1 MLGRDR
7 EGTPAPGWL
16 QSSGASLV
24 DLLVSE
30 APEFH
35 ESLVLSLELL
45 PIPPP
50 QDLPSAMFGAFGAKV
65 PAAPSK
71 PAAAGAGPAGLKP
84 PPAIAPPIPVEPR
97 NVRAL
102 SLSLCDSGFQGS
114 LRFVMLD
121 DKQVGGPS
129 KDPLAPLFAL
139 DDLLQVRLA
148 LKPKLGAKAPAG
160 AEALVVHGLVAERA
174 MVEVVTERLASD
186 PVLLREYTVRFAD
199 PAKLLWTQHF
209 PCELHTMKSLKDLLE
224 LHRGEHIR
232 IGYPDKTLVTP
243 EAVLFTGLDHGLP
256 PPLRA
261 SFYDFLLWSL
271 DRQHARWLYDYRT
284 QSYAVQGPPVQL
296 GMLLKAKVQAA
307 PLATQVKATPAAGKP
322 AAVAS
327 AGPAPGPPPR
337 GSWNT
342 AIKGTD
348 SGVFGDLLSL
358 KAIDTAQ
365 VLAKPLPAVP
375 PALADRVVLQPREIL
390 RLVQLRPATDRATSQ
405 ILNSHAAAPQ
415 RYFLYNK
422 QAALGMRRDVLG
434 RSLIAA
440 ETEQRA
446 VEEAQRTLPAPPEL
460 LLHFRAFP
468 SAPIWPGG
476 IVDFKGDPQPWQD
489 AHLPVPLYA
498 QEAPC
503 RIHRLDLCAET
514 LEGSVFEPSG
524 TESARYRCQL
534 AARLEPVASPAL
546 RLPAYLPPHFPLY
559 AEGRVVI
566 DPAFAAA
573 MKPPPAGGQSSASSS
588 LKAEAKGAE
597 GEKPVPTE
605 VGKAVEPQQVPG
617 PLYQLFKDP
626 ATLAV
631 QYKVELPLWGK
642 QQILASHSPHPLTGA
657 QCVPLLDG
665 ERVLVAL
672 FDRKA
677 VIEGVLDLR
686 PALEMPQETQGNQ
699 ILIGKSIGNATTLRQ
714 QYVGDQP
721 VFAMSLA
728 HAAGKDWMALAPGAL
743 RLSVGKPH
751 TAATVTTTGDQ
762 KQASQTK
769 PLGSGG

>member
-1 MLGRDR
+1 MRGRDWADSQ
-7 EGTPAPGWL
+7 TPGLLPRGE
-16 QSSGASLV
+16 ASLA
-24 DLLVSE
+24 DLLMSE
-30 APEFH
+30 APGFD
-35 ESLVLSLELL
+35 ESLVCSLELL

-50 QDLPSAMFGAFGAKV
+50 QDLSSAMFGAFGAKV

-71 PAAAGAGPAGLKP
+71 PTAPVTGPAGLKP
-84 PPAIAPPIPVEPR
+84 APAIAPPIPVEPR

-102 SLSLCDSGFQGS
+102 SLSLGDAGFEGT

-129 KDPLAPLFAL
+129 QDPLAPLFAL

-148 LKPKLGAKAPAG
+148 LKPKLGDKAPAG
-160 AEALVVHGLVAERA
+160 AQSLVVHGLVGERT

-199 PAKLLWTQHF
+199 PAKLIWTQHF

-243 EAVLFTGLDHGLP
+243 EPILFTGLDHGLP

-271 DRQHARWLYDYRT
+271 DRLHARWLYDYRT

-296 GMLLKAKVQAA
+296 GTLLKAKVTAA
-307 PLATQVKATPAAGKP
+307 PLATQVKAAPPVAKP
-322 AAVAS
+322 AVGVS
-327 AGPAPGPPPR
+327 TDPATGPPPR

-358 KAIDTAQ
+358 KVLDTAQ
-365 VLAKPLPAVP
+365 VLAKPLPAAP
-375 PALADRVVLQPREIL
+375 PAPADKVMLNPRELL
-390 RLVQLRPATDRATSQ
+390 RLVHIRPATDRAASQ

-422 QAALGMRRDVLG
+422 QAALGMRRDLLG

-440 ETEQRA
+440 DTEQRA
-446 VEEAQRTLPAPPEL
+446 VQEAQRTLPAPPEL

-468 SAPIWPGG
+468 SSPIWPGG
-476 IVDFKGDPQPWQD
+476 IVDFKSDPQPWLD

-498 QEAPC
+498 QEGPC
-503 RIHRLDLCAET
+503 RIHRIDLLAET
-514 LEGSVFEPSG
+514 LEGSAFEPSG

-534 AARLEPVASPAL
+534 ATRLVSAASPAL

-559 AEGRVVI
+559 AEGRIVI

-573 MKPPPAGGQSSASSS
+573 MKPPPVKDQSDKGALLKSEVKDGGGT
-588 LKAEAKGAE
+588 KAEL
-597 GEKPVPTE
+597 TE
-605 VGKAVEPQQVPG
+605 MSKSVEPQQVPG

-657 QCVPLLDG
+657 QSVPLLDG

-677 VIEGVLDLR
+677 VVEGVLDLR

-743 RLSVGKPH
+743 RLSVGKAPP
-751 TAATVTTTGDQ
+751 AAAMKEDQ

-769 PLGSGG
+769 ARESGG

>member
-1 MLGRDR
+1 M
-7 EGTPAPGWL
+7 E
-16 QSSGASLV
+16 
-24 DLLVSE
+24 LLASE
-30 APEFH
+30 APGFH
-35 ESLVLSLELL
+35 ESLVCALELM

-50 QDLPSAMFGAFGAKV
+50 QDLSSAMFGAFGAKV
-65 PAAPSK
+65 PAAPIK
-71 PAAAGAGPAGLKP
+71 PPLPGKGPVGLKP
-84 PPAIAPPIPVEPR
+84 APAISPPIPVEPR
-97 NVRAL
+97 NVTAL
-102 SLSLCDSGFQGS
+102 SLSLCDAGFEGT

-121 DKQVGGPS
+121 DKKVGGPS
-129 KDPLAPLFAL
+129 TDLLAPLFAL

-148 LKPKLGAKAPAG
+148 LKPKLGEKSPAG
-160 AEALVVHGLVAERA
+160 AEALVVHGLVSERA

-199 PAKLLWTQHF
+199 PAKLLWTKHF
-209 PCELHTMKSLKDLLE
+209 PCELHTAKSLKDLLE

-232 IGYPDKTLVTP
+232 IGYPDKTLLTP
-243 EAVLFTGLDHGLP
+243 EPVLFTGLDHGLP

-271 DRQHARWLYDYRT
+271 ERLHARWLYDYGT
-284 QSYAVQGPPVQL
+284 QSYAVKGPPVQL
-296 GMLLKAKVQAA
+296 GTLLKAKVQAA
-307 PLATQVKATPAAGKP
+307 PLATQVKAAPAKGKP
-322 AAVAS
+322 PVGTS
-327 AGPAPGPPPR
+327 PVGGPPPL

-358 KAIDTAQ
+358 KVLDTAH
-365 VLAKPLPAVP
+365 VLAKPLPAAP
-375 PALADRVVLQPREIL
+375 PALAEKVVLHPREL
-390 RLVQLRPATDRATSQ
+390 ERLVQLRPATDRSTSQ
-405 ILNSHAAAPQ
+405 ILNSYATGPQ

-434 RSLIAA
+434 RSMIAA

-446 VEEAQRTLPAPPEL
+446 VQEAQRTLPAPPEL

-468 SAPIWPGG
+468 SSPIWPGG
-476 IVDFKGDPQPWQD
+476 VVDFKSDPQPWLD
-489 AHLPVPLYA
+489 AHLPVPLFA
-498 QEAPC
+498 QESPC
-503 RIHRLDLCAET
+503 RIHQLDLSAET
-514 LEGSVFEPSG
+514 LEDAPFEPSG
-524 TESARYRCQL
+524 TEPARYRCQL
-534 AARLEPVASPAL
+534 SARLEPVASPAL
-546 RLPAYLPPHFPLY
+546 RLPAYLPPSFPLY

-573 MKPPPAGGQSSASSS
+573 MKPPPAGGESGKSDP
-588 LKAEAKGAE
+588 LKAETKESG
-597 GEKPVPTE
+597 GKKPVKTDASKP
-605 VGKAVEPQQVPG
+605 VDPQQVPG

-642 QQILASHSPHPLTGA
+642 QQILASHSPHPLTGTMS
-657 QCVPLLDG
+657 VPLLDS

-699 ILIGKSIGNATTLRQ
+699 ILLGKSTGNATTLRQ
-714 QYVGDQP
+714 QYVGEQP

-728 HAAGKDWMALAPGAL
+728 HAAGKEWMALAPGAL

-751 TAATVTTTGDQ
+751 VATTANPLKTESKDV
-762 KQASQTK
+762 KQAPPT
-769 PLGSGG
+769 